1 MHRRERE
8 RGQLK
13 RKLEAGVSIHMPAP
27 RRIGKTW
34 TINRLASDLR
44 SAGWIAIEIDVQ
56 GMSHPKEFAK
66 DLCQRIEGQNSIKDR
81 FKTHMVQ
88 RLDNLLSGAWGST
101 PLEALGRVDPIEFSE
116 TLIASLDD
124 SSVKSAIIIDEV
136 AYFFLH
142 LAEADPELARDF
154 AYRLRAL
161 QQRYKNVRWLLTGS
175 IGLDTIARRYDL
187 EGAFVDFETFV
198 LDPFTPEEA
207 RSFMRDPTIQEQ
219 FNHKFDASDDDFD
232 AMFAELGWLAPYYL
246 KMIANEVRPSIAGQ
260 GGKLPRATGADF
272 EAAFEK
278 LLQPN
283 RRSEFAVWR
292 EHVNKNLPTADRTIA
307 LQLLN
312 GLSQTVEGET
322 EDTLL
327 TQAVQIQAS
336 TTKRQ
341 VRDILGMLFIDGLI
355 AKTGARYAFRSGLI
369 RRYWLGYEAE

>member
-1 MHRRERE
+1 
-8 RGQLK
+8 
-13 RKLEAGVSIHMPAP
+13 
-27 RRIGKTW
+27 
-34 TINRLASDLR
+34 
-44 SAGWIAIEIDVQ
+44 
-56 GMSHPKEFAK
+56 
-66 DLCQRIEGQNSIKDR
+66 
-81 FKTHMVQ
+81 
-88 RLDNLLSGAWGST
+88 
-101 PLEALGRVDPIEFSE
+101 
-116 TLIASLDD
+116 
-124 SSVKSAIIIDEV
+124 
-136 AYFFLH
+136 
-142 LAEADPELARDF
+142 
-154 AYRLRAL
+154 
-161 QQRYKNVRWLLTGS
+161 
-175 IGLDTIARRYDL
+175 
-187 EGAFVDFETFV
+187 
-198 LDPFTPEEA
+198 
-207 RSFMRDPTIQEQ
+207 
-219 FNHKFDASDDDFD
+219 
-232 AMFAELGWLAPYYL
+232 LGWLAPYYL